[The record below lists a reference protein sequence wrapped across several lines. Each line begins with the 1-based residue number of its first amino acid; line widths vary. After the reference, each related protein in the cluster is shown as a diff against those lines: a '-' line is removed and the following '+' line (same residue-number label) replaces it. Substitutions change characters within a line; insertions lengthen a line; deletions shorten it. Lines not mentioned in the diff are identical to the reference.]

1 MKAPPVARDT
11 VVPKRIVDLEAL
23 PREGRLLLAWT
34 VPKESTNNRA
44 LIDLEKFQIQRSEG
58 TLIGDQCRGCGG
70 VAKVVH
76 EMKADSEM
84 RGKKVSL
91 IIEDQESRK
100 VYVYEV
106 IPFTEKG
113 YAGSA
118 SNPVTV
124 FWDYPPSIPAR
135 VRGERGDR
143 RVLLSWESVVGAT
156 GYNVYRRGEEEEGF
170 SLNSLN
176 RSPLAETSYTDLNVE
191 NDRNYVYSVR
201 AVRRV
206 VKTDVEGKGS
216 LGVPVTPTKILPPG
230 APSELVAVPLKEGV
244 ELNWR
249 KNPEPDILGY
259 YVYRRK
265 VGEEKYK
272 KLNEAPL
279 ARETYLDKDAEP
291 GQEYDYAVTAVDN
304 SPRRNESPPSE
315 EVRIKYLF

>member
-1 MKAPPVARDT
+1 MHRMGSSRFGTVWSRRLRSAAIVILLGFLMFSAGACAMKAPPVARDT

-76 EMKADSEM
+76 EMRADSEM

-143 RVLLSWESVVGAT
+143 RVLLSWALGPT
-156 GYNVYRRGEEEEGF
+156 GVSRRCAWHTRISNSFAAGSSHPWVRF
-170 SLNSLN
+170 SRGCGKLLPTAQVRPWVD
-176 RSPLAETSYTDLNVE
+176 RSNTSMH
-191 NDRNYVYSVR
+191 S
-201 AVRRV
+201 
-206 VKTDVEGKGS
+206 
-216 LGVPVTPTKILPPG
+216 
-230 APSELVAVPLKEGV
+230 
-244 ELNWR
+244 
-249 KNPEPDILGY
+249 
-259 YVYRRK
+259 
-265 VGEEKYK
+265 
-272 KLNEAPL
+272 
-279 ARETYLDKDAEP
+279 
-291 GQEYDYAVTAVDN
+291 
-304 SPRRNESPPSE
+304 
-315 EVRIKYLF
+315 